1 MKKVLNIN
9 FQGRIIPIE
18 ESAFEQVQNYIQSLR
33 AYFQNE
39 EGRDEII
46 NDIEDR
52 IAELFEKEIKKGA
65 VCITDQIASSVIA
78 GMGKV
83 EDFEKL
89 DGEPQERAE
98 ASSSNTSANLPKG
111 SLMRN
116 SNDKILGG
124 VCSGIAHTL
133 RIDPTVVRV
142 LFALLSFGGG
152 TGILIYLIL
161 WIVLPERPLQASTQ
175 KRLFR
180 NPDQKVIAGICGGIA
195 SYFNI
200 PVWIPRIIFLI
211 PVIAGIFSSAFSH
224 LFILTGGF
232 GGTLFLTYIILWLVL
247 PVAKTPTEK
256 MQMRGD
262 KIDVSS
268 IKSAVQDEMQGVKG
282 RLEYVGKQLKSGAE
296 RMSKEAS
303 ETAGMLS
310 QKISSSAGTTGNRI
324 VHMIGIFF
332 KVVFWIFAGAFAFVF
347 LMTFT
352 ALTISALVVSPMSD
366 VVFSK
371 NAQEWAFW
379 GTILFFFLTPAV
391 SIVIWMIR
399 KIAGVQSSK
408 HYLSYIFA
416 TLWTIGWFSI
426 FYLVSSIVNDFSHKK
441 ETTTKIAVPSAADTL
456 LRITTSQPPLEYSGL
471 YSWIHI
477 EGEEADFNITE
488 DSLFYNNVK
497 LTVAKSED
505 SNTNVI
511 CRKISYGASGK
522 EAEGKAKNINHRIKA
537 SENIVDLDYSIGISR
552 KDLFRAQGAEVVF
565 QLPVGKKII
574 FDKKLTDKLNH
585 FSVKRKKEWRDD
597 DFEMVIVEENLKYE
611 PDIVYVM
618 TENGLIKY
626 QETGLLPTYHNQ
638 SKSVILPNRKSEM
651 NHQKQNK
658 NILLGDI
665 LLPVNLLNL

>member
-98 ASSSNTSANLPKG
+98 ASSFNTSANAPKG

-133 RIDPTVVRV
+133 RIDPTVIRV
-142 LFALLSFGGG
+142 LFALLSVGGG

-161 WIVLPERPLQASTQ
+161 WIVLPEQPLKAPTQ

-232 GGTLFLTYIILWLVL
+232 GGTLFLTYIILWIVL

-282 RLEYVGKQLKSGAE
+282 RLENVGKQLKSGAE
-296 RMSKEAS
+296 KMSKEAS

-310 QKISSSAGTTGNRI
+310 QKISSSAGRTGNRV

-332 KVVFWIFAGAFAFVF
+332 KVVFWIFIGSIAFA
-347 LMTFT
+347 LMMAFSG
-352 ALTISALVVSPMSD
+352 LTVGSVVMSPMSD
-366 VVFSK
+366 VIFSE

-399 KIAGVQSSK
+399 KIAGVHSSK

-416 TLWTIGWFSI
+416 TLWTIGWISF
-426 FYLVSSIVNDFSHKK
+426 FYLVSSIVSEFSQKK
-441 ETTTKIAVPSAADTL
+441 QTTTAFAIPSHADSI
-456 LRITTSQPPLEYSGL
+456 LRITTSQPSVRYSG
-471 YSWIHI
+471 YYAWINI
-477 EGEEADFNITE
+477 DEEEEGFNITE
-488 DSLFYNNVK
+488 DSLFYKNVE
-497 LTVAKSED
+497 LTAIKSAD
-505 SNTNVI
+505 TTTSVI
-511 CRKISYGASGK
+511 CRKISYGTTGR
-522 EAEGKAKNINHRIKA
+522 EAEEKAKNINHKIKVT
-537 SENIVDLDYSIGISR
+537 ENLLDLDHSIGIAR
-552 KDLFRAQGAEVVF
+552 KDHFRGQKVEVEL

-574 FDKKLTDKLNH
+574 FDKNITERLNH
-585 FSVKRKKEWRDD
+585 FSVKRKKEWRDG
-597 DFEMVIVEENLKYE
+597 DFEWVIVDEHPKYE
-611 PDIVYVM
+611 PGIVYVM

-626 QETGLLPTYHNQ
+626 QATGFLPTYNIQ
-638 SKSVILPNRKSEM
+638 SKDVALSDRKSEM

-665 LLPVNLLNL
+665 LLPINLLNL

>member
-65 VCITDQIASSVIA
+65 LCITDLIASSVIA

-89 DGEPQERAE
+89 EGEPQERAE
-98 ASSSNTSANLPKG
+98 ASSSNPSANAPKG

-133 RIDPTVVRV
+133 RIDPTVIRV
-142 LFALLSFGGG
+142 LFALLSVGGG

-161 WIVLPERPLQASTQ
+161 WIVLPEQPLTALTQ

-232 GGTLFLTYIILWLVL
+232 GGTLFLTYIILWIVL

-282 RLEYVGKQLKSGAE
+282 RLENVGKQLKSGAE
-296 RMSKEAS
+296 KMSKEAS

-310 QKISSSAGTTGNRI
+310 QKISRGAGTTGNRV

-332 KVVFWIFAGAFAFVF
+332 KVVFWIFIGSIAFA
-347 LMTFT
+347 LMMAFSG
-352 ALTISALVVSPMSD
+352 LTVGSVVMSPMSD
-366 VVFSK
+366 VVFSE

-379 GTILFFFLTPAV
+379 GTILFFFL
-391 SIVIWMIR
+391 I
-399 KIAGVQSSK
+399 
-408 HYLSYIFA
+408 
-416 TLWTIGWFSI
+416 
-426 FYLVSSIVNDFSHKK
+426 
-441 ETTTKIAVPSAADTL
+441 
-456 LRITTSQPPLEYSGL
+456 
-471 YSWIHI
+471 
-477 EGEEADFNITE
+477 
-488 DSLFYNNVK
+488 
-497 LTVAKSED
+497 
-505 SNTNVI
+505 
-511 CRKISYGASGK
+511 
-522 EAEGKAKNINHRIKA
+522 IN
-537 SENIVDLDYSIGISR
+537 E
-552 KDLFRAQGAEVVF
+552 
-565 QLPVGKKII
+565 
-574 FDKKLTDKLNH
+574 
-585 FSVKRKKEWRDD
+585 
-597 DFEMVIVEENLKYE
+597 
-611 PDIVYVM
+611 
-618 TENGLIKY
+618 
-626 QETGLLPTYHNQ
+626 
-638 SKSVILPNRKSEM
+638 
-651 NHQKQNK
+651 
-658 NILLGDI
+658 
-665 LLPVNLLNL
+665 